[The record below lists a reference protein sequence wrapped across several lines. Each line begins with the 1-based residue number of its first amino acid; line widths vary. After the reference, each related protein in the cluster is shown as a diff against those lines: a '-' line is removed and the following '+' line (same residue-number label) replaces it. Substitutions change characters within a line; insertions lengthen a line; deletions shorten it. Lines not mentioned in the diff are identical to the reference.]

1 MTRAA
6 IVPGMPR
13 MGLRSAIAAGAVAAL
28 LAAPVRGA
36 DAQGGSVGSRIEA
49 VQNGKVRL
57 VYTPRAGVC
66 GDGMSWYR
74 VTNGSTSYMYGS
86 FYNTNSSRDKDVE
99 VTCQPGPVRLV
110 VVREQGET
118 REIRTYVGGRWKA
131 DTGVTDL
138 GTVRAADAAAWLLS
152 VAERGQERI
161 AGSALQAA
169 TLAESV
175 DAAAVLLRIATDEK
189 RPTGV
194 RSSAMGWLG
203 EVAGD
208 KIAARLDSIAYEPGD
223 RELRKQAIYALSR
236 RPVDE
241 AVPMLLKMAETLPDR
256 ELRKTAVFWLARTKD
271 PRALAWITKAVGTD
285 SRE

>member
-1 MTRAA
+1 VNT
-6 IVPGMPR
+6 
-13 MGLRSAIAAGAVAAL
+13 
-28 LAAPVRGA
+28 
-36 DAQGGSVGSRIEA
+36 GS
-49 VQNGKVRL
+49 
-57 VYTPRAGVC
+57 
-66 GDGMSWYR
+66 
-74 VTNGSTSYMYGS
+74 GSTSYMSGS
-86 FYNTNSSRDKDVE
+86 FFNTNSSRDKDVE
-99 VTCQPGPVRLV
+99 VTCTPGPVRLV

-138 GTVRAADAAAWLLS
+138 GTVASADAARWLLG

-161 AGSALQAA
+161 ASSALQAA
-169 TLAESV
+169 TLADSV

-208 KIAARLDSIAYEPGD
+208 RIASRLDSIAYEPGD

-236 RPVDE
+236 RPAEE

-271 PRALAWITKAVGTD
+271 PRALAWITRAVGE
-285 SRE
+285 R